1 MAVGCVV
8 SVVSRI
14 SVSVGIVSI
23 VSVAVGKEAWVVSDV
38 ERRRAFYIDH
48 FPDGSFK
55 ITEGYVRPSEVKG
68 PSLRGDTPFLEARD
82 CPKSVFQSLVK
93 DTCGADSD
101 NDARAER
108 GKVSAGFFRS

>member
-23 VSVAVGKEAWVVSDV
+23 VPVAVGKEGWVVSDV

-48 FPDGSFK
+48 FPDGGFK
-55 ITEGYVRPSEVKG
+55 ITESYVRPPEVKG
-68 PSLRGDTPFLEARD
+68 PSPGGDVPFLEARD
-82 CPKSVFQSLVK
+82 CPQSVFQSLVK
-93 DTCGADSD
+93 DACRTDSD
-101 NDARAER
+101 NDARA
-108 GKVSAGFFRS
+108 G